1 MAEKVKQALSL
12 AQIKDV
18 QDITVENLYVPQWD
32 GYVKIKSISKR
43 QMREIKRA
51 SRDNANGEIDD
62 DVLEMNIFIEG
73 MVEPTVTEE
82 DYEVL
87 LDKSAAA
94 MGLITKGILD
104 ISRMS
109 DEAVTDEE
117 KSFRP
122 RRR

>member
-109 DEAVTDEE
+109 DEAVTNEE

>member
-1 MAEKVKQALSL
+1 MAEKVEQALSL

-109 DEAVTDEE
+109 DEAVTNEE